1 MAPDDHEFLREH
13 EKRMERVDEALEQVR
28 RKGRGVR
35 GVRDHLVMNTEPL
48 RLLLLPVAALALA
61 AAAQAFI
68 DGADVR
74 GIITA
79 VLGVLIAAATE
90 LARSRVTPVP

>member
-1 MAPDDHEFLREH
+1 
-13 EKRMERVDEALEQVR
+13 
-28 RKGRGVR
+28 
-35 GVRDHLVMNTEPL
+35 MNREPL

-90 LARSRVTPVP
+90 LADRAARHRGRERPKLGP

>member
-1 MAPDDHEFLREH
+1 
-13 EKRMERVDEALEQVR
+13 
-28 RKGRGVR
+28 
-35 GVRDHLVMNTEPL
+35 MNREPL

-74 GIITA
+74 GIVTA
-79 VLGVLIAAATE
+79 VLAVLIAAATE
-90 LARSRVTPVP
+90 LARRASRPSQTRACSPTPTRTA

>member
-1 MAPDDHEFLREH
+1 
-13 EKRMERVDEALEQVR
+13 
-28 RKGRGVR
+28 
-35 GVRDHLVMNTEPL
+35 MNREPL

-90 LARSRVTPVP
+90 LARNRVTPVP

>member
-1 MAPDDHEFLREH
+1 
-13 EKRMERVDEALEQVR
+13 
-28 RKGRGVR
+28 
-35 GVRDHLVMNTEPL
+35 MNREPL

-90 LARSRVTPVP
+90 LARSRVTPAP

>member
-1 MAPDDHEFLREH
+1 
-13 EKRMERVDEALEQVR
+13 V
-28 RKGRGVR
+28 
-35 GVRDHLVMNTEPL
+35 VRDHLVMNREPL

-74 GIITA
+74 GVITA
-79 VLGVLIAAATE
+79 VLGVLIAVATE

>member
-1 MAPDDHEFLREH
+1 
-13 EKRMERVDEALEQVR
+13 
-28 RKGRGVR
+28 
-35 GVRDHLVMNTEPL
+35 MNREPL

-74 GIITA
+74 GVVTA

-90 LARSRVTPVP
+90 FARSRVTPTVPTV

>member
-1 MAPDDHEFLREH
+1 MVLDCVPQ
-13 EKRMERVDEALEQVR
+13 EKEAR
-28 RKGRGVR
+28 RQAGLFRVR
-35 GVRDHLVMNTEPL
+35 GVRDHLVMNREPL

-74 GIITA
+74 GVITA
-79 VLGVLIAAATE
+79 VLGVLVAAATE

>member
-1 MAPDDHEFLREH
+1 
-13 EKRMERVDEALEQVR
+13 
-28 RKGRGVR
+28 
-35 GVRDHLVMNTEPL
+35 MNREPL

-74 GIITA
+74 GVITA

-90 LARSRVTPVP
+90 LARSRVTPTARAV